1 MKDVIK
7 VSNLIKSYNNKRVLD
22 DLSFHLLAGE
32 ALGVLG
38 SNGAGKTTLLE
49 TIEGLRSIDSGS
61 VWLLGK
67 DIKKDHKSVQENIG
81 IQLQKNSLFGEL
93 SVKQNIRLYA
103 NLYNKSDSIDA
114 LIHDFDLIEQKNTEV
129 KNLSGGQFQRL
140 NLCIAMINN
149 PAILFLD
156 EPTTGLDPKAR
167 IILWEKIRQLKAK
180 GTSIVLTTHYMEEA
194 QALCDRIIVLHKGKF
209 IANDS
214 PSNLIKKLNMP
225 KVVIVELS
233 EAPDEEMFEGY
244 STEIHNNTVHFRSNY
259 PEKDLA
265 QILNLIDKNNAEILN
280 IKIQEASLE
289 DVYLEMT
296 NTQLESNVLEQAA
309 Y

>member
-1 MKDVIK
+1 MNMKDVIK
-7 VSNLIKSYNNKRVLD
+7 VRNLTKTYNNKKVLD
-22 DLSFHLLAGE
+22 DLSFSLMAGE
-32 ALGVLG
+32 SLGVLG

-49 TIEGLRSIDSGS
+49 TIEGLRNIDSGN

-67 DIKKDHKSVQENIG
+67 DIKKYHKSVQENIG
-81 IQLQKNSLFGEL
+81 IQLQKNSLFGDL
-93 SVKQNIRLYA
+93 TVKQNIRLYA
-103 NLYNKSDSIDA
+103 NLYNKPENIDS
-114 LIHDFDLIEQKNTEV
+114 LIIDFDLIEQKGVEV

-167 IILWEKIRQLKAK
+167 IILWEKIKQLKSK

-214 PSNLIKKLNMP
+214 PSNLIKKLNIP
-225 KVVIVELS
+225 KVVTIELS
-233 EAPDEEMFEGY
+233 DTPNAGMFNEYDAEIEG
-244 STEIHNNTVHFRSNY
+244 NTVHLRSNS
-259 PEKDLA
+259 PEKDLI
-265 QILNLIDKNNAEILN
+265 QILNLIDKNDAEILN
-280 IKIQEASLE
+280 IRIQETSLE

-296 NTQLESNVLEQAA
+296 NTQLENTAV
-309 Y
+309 

>member
-7 VSNLIKSYNNKRVLD
+7 VSNLIKIYNNKRVLD

-233 EAPDEEMFEGY
+233 EAPDENMFEGY
-244 STEIHNNTVHFRSNY
+244 STEIHNSTVHFRSNN

-265 QILNLIDKNNAEILN
+265 QILYLIDKNNAEILN

-296 NTQLESNVLEQAA
+296 NTQLESAVLE
-309 Y
+309 

>member
-7 VSNLIKSYNNKRVLD
+7 VSNLTKTYNGKKVLD
-22 DLSFHLLAGE
+22 NLSFNLLAGE
-32 ALGVLG
+32 SLGVLG

-49 TIEGLRSIDSGS
+49 TIEGLRSIDSGN

-67 DIKKDHKSVQENIG
+67 DIIKHHKSVQENIG
-81 IQLQKNSLFGEL
+81 IQLQKNSLFGDL
-93 SVKQNIRLYA
+93 TVKQNIRLYA
-103 NLYNKSDSIDA
+103 NLYNKSDSIES
-114 LIHDFDLIEQKNTEV
+114 LIDDFDLTRQKSIVV

-167 IILWEKIRQLKAK
+167 IILWEKIKQLKSK
-180 GTSIVLTTHYMEEA
+180 GTSVVLTTHYMEEA

-214 PSNLIKKLNMP
+214 PSNLIKKLSMP

-233 EAPDEEMFEGY
+233 ETPNAEMFNGY
-244 STEIHNNTVHFRSNY
+244 DTEIQNNTIHFRSNN
-259 PEKDLA
+259 PEKDLV

-296 NTQLESNVLEQAA
+296 NTQLESAMLD
-309 Y
+309 